1 MQAATLPTTGPPP
14 PPTSI
19 RVGGWGS
26 TTDWLGPT
34 STTYLAA
41 EVQIRS
47 SETCRDVWGS
57 RYTPGMFCAG
67 STTATPCGLGDYG
80 AGGMVGTPGQVI
92 VGVMV
97 GTKFSCDKPALF
109 APIYKHVAWINNR

>member
-14 PPTSI
+14 PPTTI
-19 RVGGWGS
+19 RVGGWGRTRS
-26 TTDWLGPT
+26 GGPT

-47 SETCRDVWGS
+47 SETCRDVYPNW
-57 RYTPGMFCAG
+57 YTPGMFCAG
-67 STTATPCGLGDYG
+67 STTAAPCGGGDRG

-92 VGVMV
+92 VGVV
-97 GTKFSCDKPALF
+97 VRTSYGCDKPALF
-109 APIYKHVAWINNR
+109 APIYKHVAWISSR

>member
-14 PPTSI
+14 PPTTI
-19 RVGGWGS
+19 RVGGWGK
-26 TTDWLGPT
+26 TKAGGPS

-109 APIYKHVAWINNR
+109 APIYKHVAWISNR